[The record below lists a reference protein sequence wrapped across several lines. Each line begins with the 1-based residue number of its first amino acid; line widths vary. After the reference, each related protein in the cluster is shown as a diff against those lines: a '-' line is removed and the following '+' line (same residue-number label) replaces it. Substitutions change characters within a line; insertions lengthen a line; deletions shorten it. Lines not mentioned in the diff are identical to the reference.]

1 MKRDDRWTSKSTDR
15 CQIFLFQSCGRVAA
29 ALQGSHHKLKP
40 FSAVS
45 LGNLSKKTWTV
56 SVSKRPQEG
65 QLFYAAHSKHNVVL
79 PTASLGVSCTVRNE
93 AALDPRRFHRSPL
106 FIFAASHISTNIW
119 ALLSLFRKPD
129 TVKQKNAFPPNFIH
143 SLDSTH
149 MMMTALGCYRYRCCK
164 CLFISV
170 LSWISAPTLFSC
182 LPSALLFFTVPAWR
196 TFLCTTAS
204 GRTLSLWTPWTRY
217 HFPVWPWFIPVCP
230 VCPCPRCS
238 ARLSAFEAVWPCIE
252 FFI

>member
-1 MKRDDRWTSKSTDR
+1 M
-15 CQIFLFQSCGRVAA
+15 
-29 ALQGSHHKLKP
+29 
-40 FSAVS
+40 
-45 LGNLSKKTWTV
+45 
-56 SVSKRPQEG
+56 
-65 QLFYAAHSKHNVVL
+65 SKHNIVL

-93 AALDPRRFHRSPL
+93 AALDPRQFHRSPL
-106 FIFAASHISTNIW
+106 FIFAATHISSNIW

-149 MMMTALGCYRYRCCK
+149 MMMTALGCHRYRCCK

-170 LSWISAPTLFSC
+170 LSWISAPKLFSC
-182 LPSALLFFTVPAWR
+182 LPSLLFFTVPAWR

-217 HFPVWPWFIPVCP
+217 YFPVWPWFIPAQFVLARVAQHAWVILKPSDPASNSSFKVP
-230 VCPCPRCS
+230 VELKLLCRLVQIEVMILWWKKHFLLMHPQV
-238 ARLSAFEAVWPCIE
+238 ARLRWYMLSWINECRLFSQAAQNQTQLGINGAN
-252 FFI
+252 